1 MFDADGGLALGI
13 DHPGLVGSRQSLAGL
28 RYGQLAVDLVE
39 IREPPRL
46 DRESRHGNLQFWIAE
61 AMKGGRHRGCLGA
74 GFEAEMMVNL
84 GLSSD
89 LAWNSAEDCDN

>member
-1 MFDADGGLALGI
+1 M
-13 DHPGLVGSRQSLAGL
+13 
-28 RYGQLAVDLVE
+28 E
-39 IREPPRL
+39 
-46 DRESRHGNLQFWIAE
+46 
-61 AMKGGRHRGCLGA
+61 GGRHRGCLGA